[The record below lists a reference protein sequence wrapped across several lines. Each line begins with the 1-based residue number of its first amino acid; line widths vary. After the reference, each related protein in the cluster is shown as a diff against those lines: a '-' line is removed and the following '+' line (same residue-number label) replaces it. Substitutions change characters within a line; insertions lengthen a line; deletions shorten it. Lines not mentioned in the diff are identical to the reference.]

1 MDFIE
6 TVRTQA
12 GLADDAEAQRAATAV
27 LEALGGRI
35 AAGNVQA
42 LSVELPTP
50 LASALRRGS
59 DGEAH
64 AGGTMELAA
73 KTKEVLDGREDEEGV
88 DADPLDLVVAVMRG
102 LVATV
107 DRAVIDK
114 LGEQLPA
121 DLTQLLVAEEE
132 GDTSETHANSPQ
144 PGAPG
149 TQPGRVRETGD

>member
-12 GLADDAEAQRAATAV
+12 GLTDDAQAERAAAAV

-42 LSVELPTP
+42 LVGELPAP

-73 KTKEVLDGREDEEGV
+73 KTAEILDAAEDGRVE
-88 DADPLDLVVAVMRG
+88 ADPLDLVVAVLRA
-102 LVATV
+102 LATSA
-107 DRAVIDK
+107 DRDVIDK
-114 LGEQLPA
+114 LGAQLPA
-121 DLTQLLVAEEE
+121 DLTQLLIAEEE
-132 GDTSETHANSPQ
+132 GDTSEVQ
-144 PGAPG
+144 
-149 TQPGRVRETGD
+149 TGG